1 MPVAIRAATLGDCAA
16 MALVRVRSIRMLC
29 APDHHND
36 EAAIASWAGDGSPDK
51 FIRIL
56 SMPDAV
62 VLVAE
67 RAGQIVAVGALA
79 GDRVTLNYVDPDHR
93 FQGVSKAMMA
103 ALEQSLRDAG
113 VRTAH
118 LDSSATALPFYRSLG
133 WVDGAETVRGYSVDG
148 YPMSK
153 VL

>member
-1 MPVAIRAATLGDCAA
+1 
-16 MALVRVRSIRMLC
+16 MALVRARSIRMLC

-36 EAAIASWAGDGSPDK
+36 EAIIAAWAGDGSPDK

-56 SMPDAV
+56 NAPDTS

-67 RAGQIVAVGALA
+67 REQAIVAVGALA
-79 GDRVTLNYVDPDHR
+79 ADRVTLNYVDPDHR
-93 FQGVSKAMMA
+93 FLGISKAMMA
-103 ALEQSLRDAG
+103 ALEQSLRRAG
-113 VRTAH
+113 VHTAH
-118 LDSSATALPFYRSLG
+118 LDSSATALAFYRSLG
-133 WVDGAETVRGYSVDG
+133 WIEGGEPARDYSVDG